1 MAYIDLSCDVLVY
14 LPVIIPVPPPEL
26 IPEFPLC
33 VEDAADMRIQALL
46 SREKRMHGTFGPPKQ
61 QNKPELTFP
70 AVFPRSPSAVD
81 RDDTLTYDVASESES
96 GSETLASET
105 QSEASTAMSPARDLV
120 VSTPA
125 PWYGEHKTMTRS
137 ETGSQGISLDLSLG
151 EDLRAAALNWIMT
164 VGLILSYVCPCS
176 IPDVVSFV
184 NRSFLPTILTRH
196 TFENLIC
203 TLVISTTSSPTT
215 RALDS

>member
-1 MAYIDLSCDVLVY
+1 MAYIDLSCNVLVY

-61 QNKPELTFP
+61 QNKPELTFVP
-70 AVFPRSPSAVD
+70 AVFPHSPSAVD
-81 RDDTLTYDVASESES
+81 GDDTLTSDVASES

-105 QSEASTAMSPARDLV
+105 QSEASTAMSPARNLV
-120 VSTPA
+120 VLTPA
-125 PWYGEHKTMTRS
+125 PWDGKSSKAMTGS
-137 ETGSQGISLDLSLG
+137 DAGSQGTSLDFSLG
-151 EDLRAAALNWIMT
+151 EDLRAAALEWIMT
-164 VGLILSYVCPCS
+164 VSLISCRVCPCS

-184 NRSFLPTILTRH
+184 NRSFLPTIPTRH
-196 TFENLIC
+196 MSENLIC
-203 TLVISTTSSPTT
+203 ILVTSTTS
-215 RALDS
+215 